1 MSHLPIRLRLSL
13 VFALTMAVVLAA
25 VGVFLYANLRSAL
38 TEQIEDS
45 LEVRLDEL
53 AALVQRDAVAGDL
66 PGDEDRFAQVR
77 DRNGT
82 VVAASPGVES
92 GPPENSRVLTRE
104 VGNLTVAAGASL
116 DDRDD
121 ALATLLALLLVGGP
135 VALVTATLAGY
146 RLAGAALRPVESMRR
161 EAAEISSVTSGR
173 RLPVPKARDEV
184 RRLGETLNKMLERLD
199 EGLLRE
205 RRFVA
210 DAGHELRTPL
220 ALLRTELE
228 LALRR
233 PRSPE
238 ELERAIRSATEEVE
252 RLIRLAEGLLVLDRS
267 GEASLRR
274 EELDAR
280 ELLDAVARRFAARAA
295 EEGRSIEVHGGGT
308 FRGDRD
314 RLEQALG
321 SLVDN
326 ALTHGGGAVRLE
338 AAREGDSVALR
349 VADEGHGFPPDFLP
363 HAFERFS
370 RADMAR
376 TTGGAGLGLAIVDAV
391 ARAHGGRASAAG
403 ATVTLV
409 VPAHRPLIGG
419 V

>member
-1 MSHLPIRLRLSL
+1 MSRLPIRLRLSL

-53 AALVQRDAVAGDL
+53 AALVRSGSADGKL

-77 DRNGT
+77 DQNGT
-82 VVAASPGVES
+82 VVSASAGFGS
-92 GPPENSRVLTRE
+92 DPPENSRVLTRK
-104 VGNLTVAAGASL
+104 VGDFTIAAGASL
-116 DDRDD
+116 EDRDG
-121 ALATLLALLLVGGP
+121 ALATLLALLLIGGP
-135 VALVTATLAGY
+135 VALALATLAGY

-161 EAAEISSVTSGR
+161 EAAEISSATSGR
-173 RLPVPKARDEV
+173 RLPVPEAQDEV
-184 RRLGETLNKMLERLD
+184 RRLGETLNEMLARLD

-220 ALLRTELE
+220 ALLRTEFE

-233 PRSPE
+233 PRSSE
-238 ELERAIRSATEEVE
+238 ELELAIRSATEEVE
-252 RLIRLAEGLLVLDRS
+252 RLIRLAEALLVLDRS
-267 GEASLRR
+267 GEAAPRHA
-274 EELDAR
+274 ELDAR

-295 EEGRSIEVHGGGT
+295 EEGRAIEVHGGAT
-308 FRGDRD
+308 FHGDRD

-338 AAREGDSVALR
+338 AGHEGDSVALR
-349 VADEGHGFPPDFLP
+349 VADEGQGFSPDFLP
-363 HAFERFS
+363 QAFERFS

-391 ARAHGGRASAAG
+391 ARAHGGLASAAG
-403 ATVTLV
+403 ATVTLLL
-409 VPAHRPLIGG
+409 PAGRSLSGG
-419 V
+419 L

>member
-1 MSHLPIRLRLSL
+1 VSRLPIRLRLSL

-25 VGVFLYANLRSAL
+25 VGTVLYVSVRAAL
-38 TEQIEDS
+38 NEQIAENPATRVDAMDERD
-45 LEVRLDEL
+45 EVL
-53 AALVQRDAVAGDL
+53 
-66 PGDEDRFAQVR
+66 
-77 DRNGT
+77 
-82 VVAASPGVES
+82 
-92 GPPENSRVLTRE
+92 
-104 VGNLTVAAGASL
+104 ASL
-116 DDRDD
+116 L
-121 ALATLLALLLVGGP
+121 ALMLVVGPLALLL
-135 VALVTATLAGY
+135 ATYAGY

-161 EAAEISSVTSGR
+161 EAAEISSATSSR
-173 RLPVPKARDEV
+173 RLPVPAAQDEV
-184 RRLGETLNKMLERLD
+184 RRLGETLNEMLARLD

-220 ALLRTELE
+220 ALLLTELE

-238 ELERAIRSATEEVE
+238 ELESAIRSATEEVE

-267 GEASLRR
+267 GEAALRFT
-274 EELDAR
+274 ELDAH
-280 ELLDAVARRFAARAA
+280 ELLDAVARRFATRAA
-295 EEGRSIEVHGGGT
+295 EGGRVLEVHGGGT
-308 FRGDRD
+308 FQGDRD

-326 ALTHGGGAVRLE
+326 ALAHGAGTVRLE
-338 AAREGDSVALR
+338 AERDGGSIALR
-349 VADEGHGFPPDFLP
+349 VADEGQGFPPDFLP

-370 RADMAR
+370 RADPAR

-391 ARAHGGRASAAG
+391 ARAHGGSASAAG

-409 VPAHRPLIGG
+409 LPLRSS
-419 V
+419 